1 MTGDILKE
9 LDENAKIPEWVHDA
23 ARKLDEETA
32 GLKTPDWVDEEVK
45 RLNSEAKNEQETGR
59 AEAKA

>member
-9 LDENAKIPEWVHDA
+9 LDENAKVPDWVHSD

-45 RLNSEAKNEQETGR
+45 RLASEAENEQEAGR
-59 AEAKA
+59 AEVKA